1 MLLIKKMIKK
11 NECPLNKCNVNVDVT
26 LTLNNDLKSEGM
38 TYPYV
43 SGNLYLYAFLI
54 KAALDQT
61 WKSNGNGK
69 KDS

>member
-1 MLLIKKMIKK
+1 MIKK
-11 NECPLNKCNVNVDVT
+11 NECPLNKCNVNDDVT

-61 WKSNGNGK
+61 
-69 KDS
+69 